1 MSEINERIS
10 HKDILEQKV
19 DGKKK
24 WNVQSLRSKIRELT
38 KEANLIL
45 LENEDRQDYKLLA
58 ARIQEATNA
67 GAADSDR
74 FVGRLNFKNIQQL
87 ESQLHGLQ
95 EFIEYDT
102 LSAEAKAKRQERFEA
117 AKAKYQKTT
126 NQKNLSDVEYERQ
139 LHTLSSISS
148 LIDKYGSTNLR
159 NLNEELEKKNKD
171 KLAGGT
177 SLITAIKRAEKYAD
191 ENNIRKDPENILDIV
206 YAQEGINRRK

>member
-45 LENEDRQDYKLLA
+45 LQNEDRQDYKLLA

-67 GAADSDR
+67 GATDSER

-87 ESQLHGLQ
+87 EAQLQGLQ
-95 EFIEYDT
+95 EFIDYDT
-102 LSAEAKAKRQERFEA
+102 LSTEAIRKRKEQFEA
-117 AKAKYQKTT
+117 AKAKYEATT
-126 NQKNLSDVEYERQ
+126 NQKLTEAEYEKQ
-139 LHTLSSISS
+139 VHLLSSVSS
-148 LIDKYGSTNLR
+148 IVDTYGSENLR
-159 NLNEELEKKNKD
+159 KLENALEEVAKEKGSKT
-171 KLAGGT
+171 AVSVT
-177 SLITAIKRAEKYAD
+177 TAIKRAEAYA
-191 ENNIRKDPENILDIV
+191 EKNNITKTPENILDIV
-206 YAQEGINRRK
+206 YSQQGIKR